1 MELTRYE
8 EDMLNGKYG
17 EGPAL
22 AMRVQVALGEAFGA
36 RRMVPIT
43 RAHVALSNQDA
54 DLWFVERLVKG
65 GARCVV
71 SPTVNPA
78 LSLDYFPDLEQGAR
92 EMTERVQGAYRAVG
106 ASLTYSCT
114 PYLYGNAPRY
124 GEVVAFSESSAT
136 PYVNAVLGARTNRES
151 AQGALCA
158 AVTGRVPE
166 YGLLLDENR
175 KGNILVEVRAEL
187 RDDLDYQLLGY
198 CADEIGEG
206 IPVFTGIP
214 PTVTTE
220 QLIYLGAALNTA
232 GAYGMY
238 HIPGVTPEAPTLE
251 AAFGGRRSERTV
263 TITERDLARA
273 LDRISAREEG
283 RIEFGLLGCP
293 HYTPRQVRQVAELV
307 EGRRLK
313 TEMWICTSFFTK
325 EVARRTGMLAQLEK
339 AGVHL
344 VEDTCIDQP
353 CWNHLSGKLGVTT
366 DVKCA
371 YYARRRGMRFVIR
384 SLEECVRAAVEGE
397 IR

>member
-71 SPTVNPA
+71 PPTVNPA

-92 EMTERVQGAYRAVG
+92 EVTERVQGAYRAVG

-166 YGLLLDENR
+166 YGLLLDQNR

-251 AAFGGRRSERTV
+251 AAFGGRRPERTV

-273 LDRISAREEG
+273 LDRITAREEG

-293 HYTPRQVRQVAELV
+293 HYTTGQVRQVAELV

-313 TEMWICTSFFTK
+313 TELWICTSFFAK

-353 CWNHLSGKLGVTT
+353 CWDHLSGKLGVTT

-371 YYARRRGMRFVIR
+371 YYARRRGMKFVIR
-384 SLEECVRAAVEGE
+384 SLRECVRAAVEGE

>member
-17 EGPAL
+17 EGVAL
-22 AMRVQVALGEAFGA
+22 AMKVQVALGEAFGA

-43 RAHVALSNQDA
+43 RAHVALSNQEA

-65 GARCVV
+65 GARCSVP
-71 SPTVNPA
+71 PTVNPA
-78 LSLDYFPDLEQGAR
+78 LSLDYFADLEPAAR
-92 EMTERVQGAYRAVG
+92 EMTERTQGAYRAIG
-106 ASLTYSCT
+106 ANLTYNCT

-136 PYVNAVLGARTNRES
+136 PYVNSVLGARTNRES

-175 KGNILVEVRAEL
+175 KGDVLVEVRTEL

-214 PTVTTE
+214 RGVTTE
-220 QLIYLGAALNTA
+220 QLIYLGATLNTA
-232 GAYGMY
+232 GAYGMF
-238 HIPGVTPEAPTLE
+238 HVPGVTPEAPTLE
-251 AAFGGRRSERTV
+251 AAFGGKRPRRTV
-263 TITERDLARA
+263 VITRQHLERA
-273 LDRISAREEG
+273 LRKISVEEG
-283 RIEFGLLGCP
+283 GKVEFALLGCP
-293 HYTPRQVRQVAELV
+293 HYTPRQLRQVAELV
-307 EGRRLK
+307 EGKRLK
-313 TEMWICTSFFTK
+313 TEIWICTSFFAK

-353 CWNHLSGKLGVTT
+353 CWNHLGGKLGVTT
-366 DVKCA
+366 DIKCA

-384 SLEECVRAAVEGE
+384 SLPECVRAALEGE
-397 IR
+397 VR